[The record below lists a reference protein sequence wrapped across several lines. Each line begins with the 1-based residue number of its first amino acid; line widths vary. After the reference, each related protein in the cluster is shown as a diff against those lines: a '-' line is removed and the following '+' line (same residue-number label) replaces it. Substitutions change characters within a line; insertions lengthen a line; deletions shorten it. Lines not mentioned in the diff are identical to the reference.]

1 MSAEPRQQIVAR
13 WKAAFGQYD
22 EFRAGAEPA
31 VVRWEWTNG
40 GERYSLL
47 PLFFQRFPGRARA
60 LKEPPA
66 LKAQHIEYGLD
77 DQGRPRV
84 RRIYNYLEQAFEA
97 LYRYGESLTEI
108 VEFSPPPRIPIRVE
122 QIFHDQGRVTRHASF
137 QLNGYAPLY
146 SQKGKDPD
154 ALYEWLGP
162 NGRFVGLENYDYEGD
177 RLTAIRAYREAPT
190 GASDPSFQYEEH
202 FSYDDAGKLQRI
214 ERVFS
219 YGATEVIYQKRAPGE
234 TFKSIRAAA
243 TQKMI
248 AAVVERLRAA
258 HIAEK
263 LCCIELAYRA
273 VTHYFPPY
281 IVLGPESHRQQLLNS
296 GDPDARYYI
305 FTPVLD
311 ARPDNGLWLEIT
323 DPETLE
329 VCQRLDQE
337 IQTGEKWTTATRILR
352 EVAAALTRYDWT
364 GILDTTP
371 DFVVFAIDHEMDDLE
386 AALRACVSKEQI
398 RAWKKK
404 GWLT

>member
-1 MSAEPRQQIVAR
+1 MFDADRQPIVAR

-22 EFRAGAEPA
+22 EFRASAEPA
-31 VVRWEWTNG
+31 VVRWEWTDG

-47 PLFFQRFPGRARA
+47 PFFFQRFPGRARA
-60 LKEPPA
+60 LKDPPA
-66 LKAQHIEYGLD
+66 TKAQHIAYGLD
-77 DQGRPRV
+77 EQGRPRV
-84 RRIYNYLEQAFEA
+84 RRMYDYLEQAFETF
-97 LYRYGESLTEI
+97 YHYDETLTEI
-108 VEFSPPPRIPIRVE
+108 AGFSIPPRIPIRVE
-122 QIFHDQGRVTRHASF
+122 QILYDQGRVARYASF
-137 QLNGYAPLY
+137 WLNGYTPLY

-154 ALYEWLGP
+154 VLYAWLGP
-162 NGRFVGLENYDYEGD
+162 NGRFVGLENYVYEGD
-177 RLTAIRAYREAPT
+177 RLTTLRAYREAPT

-202 FSYDDAGKLQRI
+202 FSYDSAGKLQRI

-219 YGATEVIYQKRAPGE
+219 YGVTEVAYQKRAPGE

-258 HIAEK
+258 HVSEK

-273 VTHYFPPY
+273 VTHHFPPY
-281 IVLGPESHRQQLLNS
+281 IVLGPERHRQRLLES
-296 GDPDARYYI
+296 GDPDARFYI

-311 ARPDNGLWLEIT
+311 ARPDNNLWLEIS

-329 VCQRLDQE
+329 ACQRLEQE

-364 GILDTTP
+364 GLLDTTP
-371 DFVVFAIDHEMDDLE
+371 DFVVFAIDHEMDELE
-386 AALRACVSKEQI
+386 AALRASVSKEQI
-398 RAWKKK
+398 REWKKT
-404 GWLT
+404 GWL

>member
-1 MSAEPRQQIVAR
+1 MSAEHRQQIVAR
-13 WKAAFGQYD
+13 WKAAFGEYD
-22 EFRAGAEPA
+22 ELRAGAEPA

-40 GERYSLL
+40 GERYSPL
-47 PLFFQRFPGRARA
+47 PLYFRRFPGRARA

-66 LKAQHIEYGLD
+66 VKAQYREYGLD

-84 RRIYNYLEQAFEA
+84 RRVYDYQEKASEAF
-97 LYRYGESLTEI
+97 YRYGETLTEI
-108 VEFSPPPRIPIRVE
+108 AEFSPPRRIPLHVQ
-122 QIFHDQGRVTRHASF
+122 QIFYDQGRVTRYASF
-137 QLNGYAPLY
+137 RLNGYTPLF
-146 SQKGKDPD
+146 SRKGKNPD

-162 NGRFVGLENYDYEGD
+162 NGRMVILEDYVYEGD
-177 RLTAIRAYREAPT
+177 RLIMVRSYREFPS
-190 GASDPSFQYEEH
+190 GSSDPSFQFDDR

-219 YGATEVIYQKRAPGE
+219 YGVTEVVYQKRAPGE
-234 TFKSIRAAA
+234 TFTSIRAAV

-273 VTHYFPPY
+273 VEHYFPPY

-305 FTPVLD
+305 FTPVMD

-329 VCQRLDQE
+329 ACQRLEQE

-364 GILDTTP
+364 DILDTTT

-386 AALRACVSKEQI
+386 AALRASVSKEQI

-404 GWLT
+404 GWL